1 MAADDPDAL
10 FAAHLAIAAKLSQ
23 SFAIPRFSPE
33 ETEQEARIALW
44 QAACKFDSTK
54 GAFESFAT
62 IVIRNHL
69 RNTFNKAKRDSS
81 RADTLDAPLMA
92 DDDAPGKLAAS
103 MIDPAASPSL
113 VAERADISEVLHSE
127 LKTLTAQQQDVLKQ
141 HSEGESFSD
150 IARAKGVSKAAVRQ
164 MSLRA
169 VEQVRPNLEAKDISI
184 RFLPAQDSA
193 EFKPLRPPFQNHQR
207 YPGAGQQRPFSRG
220 VVTFL
225 LLAVLVLALLSAF
238 LNWLFGR

>member
-1 MAADDPDAL
+1 MAANDPDAL
-10 FAAHLAIAAKLSQ
+10 FAAHLAIATKLSQ
-23 SFAIPRFSPE
+23 SFPIPRFSPE

-62 IVIRNHL
+62 VVIRNHL

-81 RADTLDAPLMA
+81 RADTLDVASLA
-92 DDDAPGKLAAS
+92 DGEAPGISAVQ
-103 MIDPAASPSL
+103 MIDPAASPAL
-113 VAERADISEVLHSE
+113 VAERADISEAIHNE
-127 LKTLTAQQQDVLKQ
+127 LSALTRPQEDVLRQ
-141 HSEGESFSD
+141 HAEGDTFSE
-150 IARAKGVSKAAVRQ
+150 IARARGVSKAAVRQ

-169 VEQVRPNLEAKDISI
+169 VEQVRPNLEAKDIGI

-207 YPGAGQQRPFSRG
+207 YPGAGQQRPLSRG
-220 VVTFL
+220 VDTFFL
-225 LLAVLVLALLSAF
+225 LTVLVLIGAF
-238 LNWLFGR
+238 LKWLFGR

>member
-1 MAADDPDAL
+1 MAAHDSDAL
-10 FAAHLAIAAKLSQ
+10 FAAHLDVATKLGH
-23 SFAIPRFSPE
+23 SFPIPCFSPE
-33 ETEQEARIALW
+33 ETEQEARLALW

-54 GAFESFAT
+54 GAFEAFAT

-81 RADTLDAPLMA
+81 RTETLNAPLVA
-92 DDDAPGKLAAS
+92 DDDAPGILAAS

-113 VAERADISEVLHSE
+113 VAERADISNVLYSE
-127 LKTLTAQQQDVLKQ
+127 LRTLTAQQQDVLKQ
-141 HSEGESFSD
+141 HAEGESFSD

-169 VEQVRPNLEAKDISI
+169 VEQMRPNLEAKEVGV
-184 RFLPAQDSA
+184 RFLPSQDST

-207 YPGAGQQRPFSRG
+207 YPAARHQHPVFNGL
-220 VVTFL
+220 VT
-225 LLAVLVLALLSAF
+225 LLALAVVVLLGAA
-238 LNWLFGR
+238 LNWFLRR

>member
-1 MAADDPDAL
+1 MAAHDPDAL
-10 FAAHLAIAAKLSQ
+10 FAAHLGVATKLSH
-23 SFAIPRFSPE
+23 SFPLPRFSPE
-33 ETEQEARIALW
+33 ETEQEARLALW

-54 GAFESFAT
+54 GAFEAFAT

-81 RADTLDAPLMA
+81 RADTLDAPLVA
-92 DDDAPGKLAAS
+92 DEDAPGRLAAS

-113 VAERADISEVLHSE
+113 AAERADITEVLHSE

-141 HSEGESFSD
+141 HAAGVSFSD

-169 VEQVRPNLEAKDISI
+169 VEQVRPNLEAKDIGVRFSI
-184 RFLPAQDSA
+184 TQGGPQSDPSSTPVQSH
-193 EFKPLRPPFQNHQR
+193 ER
-207 YPGAGQQRPFSRG
+207 YPTGRQQRPSFSG
-220 VVTFL
+220 LVAL
-225 LLAVLVLALLSAF
+225 LLLSVVVLLGAF
-238 LNWLFGR
+238 VNWLFRR

>member
-10 FAAHLAIAAKLSQ
+10 FAAHLGVATKLSH
-23 SFAIPRFSPE
+23 SFPIPRFSPE

-44 QAACKFDSTK
+44 QAASKFDSTK
-54 GAFESFAT
+54 GAFEAFAT

-81 RADTLDAPLMA
+81 RADTLDVALVA
-92 DDDAPGKLAAS
+92 DGDAPGRLAAS

-127 LKTLTAQQQDVLKQ
+127 LRTLTAQQQDVLKQ
-141 HSEGESFSD
+141 HAEGETFSD

-169 VEQVRPNLEAKDISI
+169 VEQVRPNLEARDIGV
-184 RFLPAQDSA
+184 RFLPEQDSA
-193 EFKPLRPPFQNHQR
+193 EFQTLSPPFQNHQR
-207 YPGAGQQRPFSRG
+207 YPAAGQQRPSFSG
-220 VVTFL
+220 LVTL
-225 LLAVLVLALLSAF
+225 LLLTVLVLLGAF
-238 LNWLFGR
+238 ASWLFRR

>member
-1 MAADDPDAL
+1 MAAHDPDAL
-10 FAAHLAIAAKLSQ
+10 FAAHLGIATKLSQ
-23 SFAIPRFSPE
+23 SFPIPRFSPE

-44 QAACKFDSTK
+44 QAASKFDSTK
-54 GAFESFAT
+54 GAFEAFAT

-81 RADTLDAPLMA
+81 RAETLDVPLVA
-92 DDDAPGKLAAS
+92 DDDSPGRLAAS

-127 LKTLTAQQQDVLKQ
+127 LRTLTEQQQDVLKQ
-141 HSEGESFSD
+141 HAEGESFSD

-169 VEQVRPNLEAKDISI
+169 VEQVRPNLEAEDITI
-184 RFLPAQDSA
+184 RFFPSRESND
-193 EFKPLRPPFQNHQR
+193 FKPLSPPFQNHQR
-207 YPGAGQQRPFSRG
+207 YPDAGQQRPLSRG
-220 VVTFL
+220 VLTFIL
-225 LLAVLVLALLSAF
+225 LTVLVLLGAC

>member
-10 FAAHLAIAAKLSQ
+10 FAAHLGVATKLCH
-23 SFAIPRFSPE
+23 SFPIPRFSPE
-33 ETEQEARIALW
+33 ETEQEARLALW

-54 GAFESFAT
+54 GAFEAFAT

-81 RADTLDAPLMA
+81 RADTLDVALVADSEAPCR
-92 DDDAPGKLAAS
+92 LAAS

-127 LKTLTAQQQDVLKQ
+127 MRTLTAQQQDVLKQ
-141 HSEGESFSD
+141 HAEGDTFSE

-169 VEQVRPNLEAKDISI
+169 VEQVRPNLEAKDIGV
-184 RFLPAQDSA
+184 RFSLTQGGTQSD
-193 EFKPLRPPFQNHQR
+193 PLNTPVQNHER
-207 YPGAGQQRPFSRG
+207 YPAGGQQRPSFG
-220 VVTFL
+220 GLVALFL
-225 LLAVLVLALLSAF
+225 LSVLVLLGAF
-238 LNWLFGR
+238 VNWLFKR